1 MKHDARLRR
10 KVKGFC
16 KRRIVDIAAGNMVT
30 LRIRCRDGR
39 AKTLG
44 DKQNLIAGV
53 PVDVCKLR
61 LGLCVCLIKCLWNG
75 AAQVGVGKLVYLVLC
90 LPAELCAVIEQG
102 LVAVVP
108 DSREKNGLFH
118 GFSPLINF

>member
-16 KRRIVDIAAGNMVT
+16 KRRIVDIAAGNVVA
-30 LRIRCRDGR
+30 LRIRCRDSR

-75 AAQVGVGKLVYLVLC
+75 AAQVGVGKLVYLVLV
-90 LPAELCAVIEQG
+90 LVGRAFFAVIEQG
-102 LVAVVP
+102 LVAVIP
-108 DSREKNGLFH
+108 DSREKKNGCFM
-118 GFSPLINF
+118 GFLL